1 MSGRTTSAGSR
12 TRVPRD
18 EVSGTFI
25 EWQPVPGFDLVGLIA
40 QLAPVAPESPNAE
53 GIRDF
58 YSGVVGWKPDPVEME
73 GYRDFSMNAPEGGET
88 VAGVCH
94 ARGSNAD
101 LPEGWLIYITVADV
115 DASAAA
121 CTEHGGKV
129 LVEPRGLAG
138 GRFCVVEDPGGSVAA
153 LYQP

>member
-1 MSGRTTSAGSR
+1 MSSSASVGQIGWIDMTTA
-12 TRVPRD
+12 D
-18 EVSGTFI
+18 ASG
-25 EWQPVPGFDLVGLIA
+25 V
-40 QLAPVAPESPNAE
+40 
-53 GIRDF
+53 RDF
-58 YSGVVGWKPDPVEME
+58 YKAVVGWETEDVDMD
-73 GYRDFSMNAPEGGET
+73 GYADYVMKMPGTGDG

-94 ARGSNAD
+94 AQGSNAD
-101 LPEGWLIYITVADV
+101 LPAGWLIYITVADV

-121 CTEHGGKV
+121 CVKYGGKV